1 MKSGKF
7 KGPAKKSIV
16 SSYKKFDNECFSNAL
31 REELETLEGDTN
43 GEFERKFTNVSNTHP
58 SIKTEMIRFNNNVF
72 MTKE

>member
-43 GEFERKFTNVSNTHP
+43 AEF
-58 SIKTEMIRFNNNVF
+58 
-72 MTKE
+72 